1 VTVVQARELPEREHS
16 AWPRRVE
23 SALEPDRVTLLA
35 ASAAFWLVSLPRIHT
50 SAIGTL
56 GLLSAI
62 PVTMYVAFA
71 LLAVSMVRG
80 IHAGASNRFLA
91 SHLVLFVLML
101 HATPALTYETL
112 RYAWAWKHLGL
123 VDELARHHTLVSGP
137 NDLGVYHNW
146 PGFFTVAATW
156 LCNVGG
162 LNAWIGIVQWAPPFF
177 ELLALLAVYSVLQ
190 ALDTDRR
197 LVWLGVWFFAIGNW
211 IGQDYF
217 SPQAFVF
224 FLYLAVI
231 ALVLRLQA
239 RHPTMPRW
247 LHNRFARGLGDIDP
261 VALRHVSKRQV
272 RNATVL
278 AAILATAII
287 TSHPLTPFVLLAA
300 LALLAITRVVPIRKL
315 PLMVLTIEVLW
326 LLTGARSYVSDNARS
341 IIAGFGELQSN
352 VNQSLVHTEKVESAQ
367 RLVAAM
373 GRLEVIALIAFA
385 LLGILRRI
393 RRGRWD
399 AAAALLAI
407 APIVIVMGSSYG
419 GEATFRVYLFALP
432 FLAFFA
438 ASFCYPAPRT
448 QRTASAVVALA
459 ISALVL
465 TSTMFAYYGKDQW
478 SHFTKREVQAAEVMF
493 AQAPNGSVVVEGGTD
508 YPTRFERAQDLTY
521 VDLTAEPAS
530 SWQKVLE
537 KPVGTLYG
545 WLSDS
550 RYRGGY
556 IIITRSQKTQSDA
569 LGMLPKGALDRIE
582 NALLASPFFKVV
594 WHDRDASVLTVARG
608 AEPQ

>member
-1 VTVVQARELPEREHS
+1 VTALPEQVLSEQAEPQWLTRVQA
-16 AWPRRVE
+16 
-23 SALEPDRVTLLA
+23 ALAPDRITLLA
-35 ASAAFWLVSLPRIHT
+35 ASAALWLVSLPRIHT

-56 GLLSAI
+56 GLLSAL
-62 PVTMYVAFA
+62 PVTMYVGFA
-71 LLAVSMVRG
+71 LLAVSMIRG

-91 SHLVLFVLML
+91 SHLVLVVLML

-123 VDELARHHTLVSGP
+123 VDELARHHTLGSGP
-137 NDLGVYHNW
+137 KDLGVYHNW

-190 ALDTDRR
+190 GLDTDRR
-197 LVWLGVWFFAIGNW
+197 IVWLGVWFFAIGNW
-211 IGQDYF
+211 IGQNYF

-224 FLYLAVI
+224 FLYLVVI

-247 LHNRFARGLGDIDP
+247 LHNRFAHGLGDVDP
-261 VALRHVSKRQV
+261 IALRYVSKRQV

-278 AAILATAII
+278 VAIIATAII

-300 LALLAITRVVPIRKL
+300 LALLSIARVVPIRKL
-315 PLMVLTIEVLW
+315 PLMVLGIEVLW
-326 LLTGARSYVSDNARS
+326 LLTGAHAYVSDNARS

-367 RLVAAM
+367 RLVSTM
-373 GRLEVIALIAFA
+373 GRLEVIALVAFA
-385 LLGILRRI
+385 LLGVLRRI

-438 ASFCYPAPRT
+438 ASLCYPSRRS
-448 QRTASAVVALA
+448 QRAVSAVVALT
-459 ISALVL
+459 ISAVVL
-465 TSTMFAYYGKDQW
+465 TSTVFAYYGKDQW
-478 SHFTKREVQAAEVMF
+478 SHFTKREVQAAKVLY
-493 AQAPNGSVVVEGGTD
+493 AQAPTGSVVVEGGTD
-508 YPTRFERAQDLTY
+508 YPTRFERARDLTY
-521 VDLTAEPAS
+521 VDLSAEPPS
-530 SWQKVLE
+530 SWSKVLA

-550 RYRGGY
+550 RYRDGY

-569 LGMLPKGALDRIE
+569 LGLLPKGALDRIE
-582 NALLASPFFKVV
+582 NALLASPFFQVV
-594 WHDRDASVLTVARG
+594 WHDKDASVLTVARG
-608 AEPQ
+608 TKSP

>member
-1 VTVVQARELPEREHS
+1 VTVVQERDLSERDPS
-16 AWPRRVE
+16 PWPRRVE
-23 SALEPDRVTLLA
+23 SALAPDRITLLV
-35 ASAAFWLVSLPRIHT
+35 ASVALWLVSLPRIHT

-56 GLLSAI
+56 GLLSAL
-62 PVTMYVAFA
+62 PLTMYIAFA
-71 LLAVSMVRG
+71 LLAVSMIRG
-80 IHAGASNRFLA
+80 IHAGASNRLLA
-91 SHLVLFVLML
+91 AHLVVFVLML

-123 VDELARHHTLVSGP
+123 VDELARHHALDAGP

-224 FLYLAVI
+224 FLYLAVV
-231 ALVLRLQA
+231 ALVVRLQA

-261 VALRHVSKRQV
+261 VALRHVSKRQI

-278 AAILATAII
+278 VTIIATAII

-300 LALLAITRVVPIRKL
+300 LTLLAIFRVVPIRKL
-315 PLMVLTIEVLW
+315 PLMVIGIEVVW
-326 LLTGARSYVSDNARS
+326 LLTGARSYVSDNARA

-352 VNQSLVHTEKVESAQ
+352 VNESLVHTEKVESAQ
-367 RLVAAM
+367 RLVSAM

-385 LLGILRRI
+385 LLGMLRRI

-399 AAAALLAI
+399 AAAALLTV

-438 ASFCYPAPRT
+438 ASFCYPSRHARS
-448 QRTASAVVALA
+448 TASASVALV

-478 SHFTKREVQAAEVMF
+478 SHFTKREVQAAAVLF
-493 AQAPNGSVVVEGGTD
+493 SQAPNGSVIVEAGSD

-521 VDLTAEPAS
+521 VDLAAEPTS
-530 SWQKVLE
+530 SWTKVLD

-556 IIITRSQKTQSDA
+556 IIITRSQKDQSDA
-569 LGMLPKGALDRIE
+569 LGTFPKGALDRVE
-582 NALLASPFFKVV
+582 RTLLGSPFFQVV

-608 AEPQ
+608 APAP

>member
-1 VTVVQARELPEREHS
+1 VTVLRDRDLLEHEQL
-16 AWPRRVE
+16 ALPRRVG
-23 SALEPDRVTLLA
+23 SALAPDRVTLLM
-35 ASAAFWLVSLPRIHT
+35 ASAVFWIVSLPRIHT

-56 GLLSAI
+56 GLLSAL
-62 PVTMYVAFA
+62 PVTMYIAFA

-80 IHAGASNRFLA
+80 IHGGASNRVLA
-91 SHLVLFVLML
+91 AHLVLFVLML
-101 HATPALTYETL
+101 HATPALVYETL

-123 VDELARHHTLVSGP
+123 VDELARHHSLVSGP
-137 NDLGVYHNW
+137 NELAVYHNW
-146 PGFFTVAATW
+146 PGFFTVAAAW

-162 LNAWIGIVQWAPPFF
+162 LSAWIGIVQWAPPFF

-197 LVWLGVWFFAIGNW
+197 VIWLGVWFFAIGNW

-217 SPQAFVF
+217 SPQAFAF
-224 FLYLAVI
+224 FLYLVVI

-247 LHNRFARGLGDIDP
+247 LHNRFAHGLGDVEP
-261 VALRHVSKRQV
+261 VTPRHVSKRQV
-272 RNATVL
+272 FNATVL
-278 AAILATAII
+278 VAIVATAII

-300 LALLAITRVVPIRKL
+300 LALLAIARVVPIRKL
-315 PLMVLTIEVLW
+315 PLMVLGLEVLW
-326 LLTGARSYVSDNARS
+326 LLTGAHAYVADNARS

-367 RLVAAM
+367 RLVSAM
-373 GRLEVIALIAFA
+373 GRLEVVALIAFA
-385 LLGILRRI
+385 LLGALQRI

-399 AAAALLAI
+399 AAAALLAV

-438 ASFCYPAPRT
+438 ASLCYPSRRT
-448 QRTASAVVALA
+448 QRTISAGIALG

-465 TSTMFAYYGKDQW
+465 TSTLFAYYGKDQW
-478 SHFTKREVQAAEVMF
+478 AHFTKREVRAAEVLY
-493 AQAPNGSVVVEGGTD
+493 AQAPDHSIVVEGGSD

-521 VDLTAEPAS
+521 VDLSAEPRN
-530 SWQKVLE
+530 SWSKVVAN
-537 KPVGTLYG
+537 PVGTLYA
-545 WLSDS
+545 WLSDG

-569 LGMLPKGALDRIE
+569 LGLLPKGALDRIE
-582 NALLASPFFKVV
+582 NELLASPFFQVV

-608 AEPQ
+608 TAAP